1 MSSITIQ
8 NITKTYEK
16 GTVKALDDV
25 TLTVNSGELFG
36 LIGADGAGKTTLFR
50 ILNTLLIPDSG
61 KASVAGF
68 DVVKDFNEIRKIVG
82 YMPGK
87 FSLYQDLNIEENL
100 NFFATVFGTTVE
112 ENYDIIREIYV
123 QIEPFKKRLAGKLS
137 GGMKQKLALCCAL
150 IHEPK
155 VLFLDEPT
163 TGVDPVSRK
172 EFWEMLGRLKQRGIT
187 IMVSTPYMDEA
198 KLCDRIALI
207 QNSKILE
214 VDTLEGILNKNK
226 QILLAISSNNM
237 YQLLKDL
244 RTYPDTLT
252 CYAFGQKH
260 HLQLISGVSE
270 LKELQNYLQQ
280 QGHSHITIKEIKPDI
295 EDTFIKLM
303 QNNKNCIKK

>member
-1 MSSITIQ
+1 MAEVIVQ

-16 GTVKALDDV
+16 GTVRALDDV
-25 TLTVNSGELFG
+25 SFTVKSGELFG
-36 LIGADGAGKTTLFR
+36 LIGADGAGKTSLFR
-50 ILNTLLIPDSG
+50 ILTTLLIPDSG

-68 DVVKDFNEIRKIVG
+68 DVIQDFKKIREIVG

-87 FSLYQDLNIEENL
+87 FSLYQDLSIEENL

-112 ENYDIIREIYV
+112 ENYELIREIYV
-123 QIEPFKKRLAGKLS
+123 QIEPFKKRLAGQLS

-172 EFWEMLGRLKQRGIT
+172 EFWEMLGRLKERGIT

-207 QNSKILE
+207 QNSKILDI
-214 VDTLEGILNKNK
+214 DTLEGILSKNK
-226 QILLAISSNNM
+226 QNLFAVNSDKM

-244 RTYPDTLT
+244 RVYPDTIS
-252 CYAFGQKH
+252 CFAFGQKH
-260 HLQLISGVSE
+260 HLQLKSEENSLKSLLLYLEQKGHTNISINAIS
-270 LKELQNYLQQ
+270 
-280 QGHSHITIKEIKPDI
+280 PDI

-303 QNNKNCIKK
+303 QDA